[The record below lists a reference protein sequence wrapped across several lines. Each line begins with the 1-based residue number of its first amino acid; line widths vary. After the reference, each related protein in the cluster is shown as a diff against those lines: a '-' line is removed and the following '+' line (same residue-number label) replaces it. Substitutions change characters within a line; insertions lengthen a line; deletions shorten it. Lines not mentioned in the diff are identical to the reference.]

1 MNQQLNQKA
10 VNKTVSSGRKYIFIG
25 VLFIAAL
32 TIMFAITASSQSNE
46 DKVKAF
52 NSSIKLES
60 EKNTKKA
67 IETLMK
73 NYESNKGDYLYNL
86 RLGWLYYLNAGYDNS
101 IKYYKAAGSLKP
113 SSVEFMLGITLP
125 LAAKENWDEVK
136 KQYENILK
144 LDPKNYTANLRLGQ
158 IYLNSQNYQNA
169 KKYLEVVHN
178 LYPGEYEP
186 NLSLGWTFYYLGNKP
201 KAKELLTNALML
213 SPDDKLAKEGLNFLK

>member
-1 MNQQLNQKA
+1 MNQQLNQKTD
-10 VNKTVSSGRKYIFIG
+10 NNPGLIGRKYVFIG
-25 VLFIAAL
+25 IAFIAAL
-32 TIMFAITASSQSNE
+32 TLVFAITASSQSNE
-46 DKVKAF
+46 DRIKAF
-52 NSSIKLES
+52 NTSIKLEG
-60 EKNTKKA
+60 EKNYKKA

-73 NYESNKGDYLYNL
+73 NYESYKGDYLYNL

-101 IKYYKAAGSLKP
+101 IKYYKAAGNLKP

-158 IYLNSQNYQNA
+158 IYLTRQDYQSA
-169 KKYLEVVHN
+169 KKYLEAVHN

-186 NLSLGWTFYYLGNKP
+186 NLSLGWTFYYLGNKT

-213 SPDDKLAKEGLNFLK
+213 SQDDKLAKEGLELLK